1 MERKKKMKVR
11 FADIRYTE
19 DIINPEG
26 INDKRTYRYIIDGD
40 GKERIMVEEETEE
53 IDTDNII

>member
-11 FADIRYTE
+11 FADIRYT
-19 DIINPEG
+19 DQAYNPEG
-26 INDKRTYRYIIDGD
+26 INSNRTYRYIIDGD
-40 GKERIMVEEETEE
+40 GKEKIMVEEETEE